1 MISTKSN
8 NGSPSCWICLCD
20 EPDDTGLL
28 PVRDCSCRGDSA
40 GYAHLSCLVKYAQ
53 TKSTEILDNPNS
65 RNLLGVWRTC
75 PNCEQKYQHD
85 LALDL
90 ANSLVLFVEKMYPA
104 FNTPIAYLSMIAAL
118 QTKIEALFMD
128 SMYRKDFRMEG
139 IKTANRSLAL
149 IKELKTNA
157 TLVDELPF
165 FEQTIVDRE
174 GMAYSQLGSFYTLD
188 RTEASKQKA
197 IYYCQMSHNVYKSNG
212 TLSAQASKTMGTT
225 IKMLK
230 YGHSEEAG
238 IQQGV
243 APMRELYKKRV
254 RESGMDSTDAIFAA
268 TTLARALHLSFHG
281 IEAERLLTKYLPI
294 SHRVHGEEHS
304 ITKEIEQVLSKGTA
318 RLVMLESGGRFQ
330 ALRYEDE
337 GEKCVVY
344 GPLQKCNYIIPLY
357 GATSYTVDSSSLL
370 ICNATPVVCQGL
382 VKGAHLNGKLADVRA
397 FDKDKERYT
406 IHFEDN
412 SLKPVAVKKQ
422 NVRIVFDLP
431 DVE

>member
-1 MISTKSN
+1 
-8 NGSPSCWICLCD
+8 
-20 EPDDTGLL
+20 
-28 PVRDCSCRGDSA
+28 
-40 GYAHLSCLVKYAQ
+40 VKYAQ
-53 TKSTEILDNPNS
+53 TKSTEILNNPNS
-65 RNLLGVWRTC
+65 RSLLDVWRTC

-90 ANSLVLFVEKMYPA
+90 SNSLVAFVEKMYPV
-104 FNTPIAYLSMIAAL
+104 FNTPMAYLAMIAAL

-128 SMYRKDFRMEG
+128 SFHRIDFRLEG

-149 IKELKTNA
+149 IKEMKTNA
-157 TLVDELPF
+157 SLVDELGS
-165 FEQTIVDRE
+165 FEQIIVDRE

-197 IYYCQMSHNVYKSNG
+197 IYYCQMSHDTYKSNG
-212 TLSAQASKTMGTT
+212 TLSLQAAKTMETT

-230 YGHSEEAG
+230 YGRSEEACV
-238 IQQGV
+238 QQGV

-294 SHRVHGEEHS
+294 SRRVHGEEHS

-318 RLVMLESGGRFQ
+318 RLVVLECGGRFQ
-330 ALRYEDE
+330 ALRYED
-337 GEKCVVY
+337 GGDKCVLY
-344 GPLQKCNYIIPLY
+344 GPLQECNYIIPLD

-370 ICNATPVVCQGL
+370 IMNATPVVCQGL
-382 VKGAHLNGKLADVRA
+382 VKGAHLNGKLADIRSY
-397 FDKDKERYT
+397 DKNKERYT
-406 IHFEDN
+406 IYFEDTK
-412 SLKPVAVKKQ
+412 LKPVAVKKE

-431 DVE
+431 DAE